1 MFSRRSK
8 TFDKSGKPARYRQA
22 FRGLVLPVAIILI
35 WSLVTQT
42 GLVPKYALPFPMD
55 VLLTAQSFIFGE
67 QGDTAYSGTFFIHFW
82 ASLQRVL
89 GGFAVGAGL
98 GIPLGIL
105 LGYYRTA
112 ANYLEPTIQ
121 LTRSIPGICWLPL
134 ALIWFGIGTPSAI
147 FLISLGSFY
156 AIFLN
161 TVQGVRYIDQTLC
174 RAARCLGASES
185 ALLWTV
191 ILPAAFPSVLS
202 GLRLGL
208 SYSWIYMV
216 LGEFTGV
223 NRGLGATLLQARE
236 TLNPELVIALMII
249 IGLLGVMS
257 DWPMLQ
263 LMRRVFRVE
272 VR

>member
-1 MFSRRSK
+1 L
-8 TFDKSGKPARYRQA
+8 SGFVPQY
-22 FRGLVLPVAIILI
+22 VLP
-35 WSLVTQT
+35 SP
-42 GLVPKYALPFPMD
+42 GD
-55 VLLTAQSFIFGE
+55 VLRTIVSFVFGT
-67 QGDTAYSGTFFIHFW
+67 QGDTAYSGTFVIHFW
-82 ASLQRVL
+82 ASFQRVV
-89 GGFAVGAGL
+89 GGFLIGAGL
-98 GIPLGIL
+98 GVPLGVC
-105 LGYYRTA
+105 LGYYRGA
-112 ANYLEPTIQ
+112 AVYVEPTIQ
-121 LTRSIPGICWLPL
+121 MTRSIPGICWLPL

-161 TVQGVRYIDQTLC
+161 TVQGVRYIDPTLC

-191 ILPAAFPSVLS
+191 VLPAAFPSVLS

-236 TLNPELVIALMII
+236 TMNPELVIALMII

-263 LMRRVFRVE
+263 LMRRVFRMD